1 MTVRDPALLEC
12 KEVVELVTEFL
23 GSALAPADRARL
35 EQHLLVCP
43 PCTLHVAQVKATIAH
58 IAALRASEAPVDV
71 SPALV
76 DLFRQWKKKRT
87 GDGDV

>member
-1 MTVRDPALLEC
+1 MTVRDPAVLEC

-23 GSALAPADRARL
+23 GSALAPVDRARL

-43 PCTLHVAQVKATIAH
+43 PCTLHVAQVRATIAH
-58 IAALRASEAPVDV
+58 IAKLRASDAPVDV

-87 GDGDV
+87 GDDDV

>member
-1 MTVRDPALLEC
+1 VTVRDLAVLEC

-23 GSALAPADRARL
+23 GSALAPVDRARL

-58 IAALRASEAPVDV
+58 ISKLRAHDAPVDV

-87 GDGDV
+87 GDDDV

>member
-1 MTVRDPALLEC
+1 MTVRDPAVLEC

-23 GSALAPADRARL
+23 GSALAPVDRARL

-43 PCTLHVAQVKATIAH
+43 PCTLHVAQVRATIAH
-58 IAALRASEAPVDV
+58 IATLRASDAPVDV
-71 SPALV
+71 SPAVV

-87 GDGDV
+87 GDDDV

>member
-1 MTVRDPALLEC
+1 VTVRDPSVLEC

-23 GSALAPADRARL
+23 GSALTPGDRARL

-43 PCTLHVAQVKATIAH
+43 PCTLHVAQVRATIAH
-58 IAALRASEAPVDV
+58 MAKLRASDAPVDV

-87 GDGDV
+87 GDDDV